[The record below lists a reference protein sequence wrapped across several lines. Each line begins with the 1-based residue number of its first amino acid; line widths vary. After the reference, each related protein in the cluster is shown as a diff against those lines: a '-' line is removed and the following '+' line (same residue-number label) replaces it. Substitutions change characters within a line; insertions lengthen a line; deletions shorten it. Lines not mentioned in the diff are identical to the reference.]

1 MMTIFPGGTRV
12 GFGAAPIGN
21 LLTEVSDE
29 DAAAAVEAA
38 WEAGWRYY
46 DVAPHYGLGLA
57 ECRLGEVLRSKPRD
71 EYVLSSK
78 VGRLL
83 VDAGTP
89 KTDDEGYAVTTTLRR
104 QWDFSRDGIRRS
116 IDESLQRLGTDRLD
130 VVYLHDPDDHF
141 EPAVETG
148 FPALI
153 ELREEGVIGAIGAG
167 MNQSEMLAE
176 FVKRAD
182 LDVIMLAGRYSV
194 LDHDALDDVLP
205 ACVDNDVQVVAVGVF
220 NSGLLSRERP
230 KPGATFNYVPAG
242 KDLFAAANQIADI
255 CDANG
260 VTLPAVALQF
270 PLAHPAVA
278 GVAVGCRNA
287 DQVRRNAE
295 LASVE
300 IPAQVWSDL
309 RAAGLL
315 RGDAPTPS

>member
-1 MMTIFPGGTRV
+1 MEIFPGTGRV

-21 LLTEVSDE
+21 LITAVTDE

-38 WEAGWRYY
+38 WDAGWRYY

-57 ECRLGEVLRSKPRD
+57 ERRLGEVLRTKPRD

-89 KTDDEGYAVTTTLRR
+89 KTDDEGYAVTTPLRR

-116 IDESLQRLGTDRLD
+116 IDESLERLGTDRLD
-130 VVYLHDPDDHF
+130 IVYLHDPDDHF

-148 FPALI
+148 FPTLA
-153 ELREEGVIGAIGAG
+153 ELRAEGVVRAIGAG

-205 ACVDNDVQVVAVGVF
+205 ACVDNDVRVVAVGVF
-220 NSGLLSRERP
+220 NSGLLSRDRP
-230 KPGATFNYVPAG
+230 KPGATFNYVPAAQ
-242 KDLFAAANQIADI
+242 DLVAAANRIADI
-255 CDANG
+255 CTGHG

-278 GVAVGCRNA
+278 GCAVGCRDA
-287 DQVRRNAE
+287 AQVRRNAE
-295 LASVE
+295 LATVD
-300 IPAQVWSDL
+300 IPAQVWSAL
-309 RAAGLL
+309 RDAGLL
-315 RGDAPTPS
+315 RKDAPTPS

>member
-1 MMTIFPGGTRV
+1 MEIFPGTGRV

-21 LLTEVSDE
+21 LITAVTDE

-38 WEAGWRYY
+38 WDAGWRYY

-57 ECRLGEVLRSKPRD
+57 ERRLGEVLRTKPRD

-89 KTDDEGYAVTTTLRR
+89 KTDDEGYAVTTPLRR

-116 IDESLQRLGTDRLD
+116 IDESLERLGTDRLD
-130 VVYLHDPDDHF
+130 IVYLHDPDDHF

-148 FPALI
+148 FPTLA
-153 ELREEGVIGAIGAG
+153 ELRAEGVVRAIGAG

-205 ACVDNDVQVVAVGVF
+205 ACVDNDVRVVAVGVF
-220 NSGLLSRERP
+220 NSGLLSRDRP
-230 KPGATFNYVPAG
+230 KPGATFNYVPAAQ
-242 KDLFAAANQIADI
+242 DLVAAANRIADI
-255 CDANG
+255 CTEHG

-278 GVAVGCRNA
+278 GVAVGCRDA
-287 DQVRRNAE
+287 AQVRRNAE
-295 LASVE
+295 LATVD
-300 IPAQVWSDL
+300 IPAQAWSAL
-309 RAAGLL
+309 RDAGLL
-315 RGDAPTPS
+315 RKDAPTPS

>member
-1 MMTIFPGGTRV
+1 MEIFPGTGRV

-21 LLTEVSDE
+21 LITAVTDE

-38 WEAGWRYY
+38 WDAGWRYY

-57 ECRLGEVLRSKPRD
+57 ERRLGEVLRTKPRD

-89 KTDDEGYAVTTTLRR
+89 KTDDEGYAVTTPLRR

-116 IDESLQRLGTDRLD
+116 IDESLERLGTDRLD
-130 VVYLHDPDDHF
+130 IVYLHDPDDHF

-148 FPALI
+148 FPTLA
-153 ELREEGVIGAIGAG
+153 ELRAEGVVRAIGAG

-205 ACVDNDVQVVAVGVF
+205 ACVDNDVRVVAVGVF
-220 NSGLLSRERP
+220 NSGLLSRDRP
-230 KPGATFNYVPAG
+230 KPGATFNYVPAAQ
-242 KDLFAAANQIADI
+242 DLVAAANRIADI
-255 CDANG
+255 CTEHG

-278 GVAVGCRNA
+278 GVAVGCRDA
-287 DQVRRNAE
+287 AQVRRNAE
-295 LASVE
+295 LATVD
-300 IPAQVWSDL
+300 IPAQVWSAL
-309 RAAGLL
+309 RDTGLL
-315 RGDAPTPS
+315 RKDAPTPS

>member
-1 MMTIFPGGTRV
+1 MEIFPGTGRV

-21 LLTEVSDE
+21 LITEVTDM

-38 WEAGWRYY
+38 WDAGWRYY

-57 ECRLGEVLRSKPRD
+57 ERRLGEVLRTKPRD
-71 EYVLSSK
+71 AYVLSSK

-89 KTDDEGYAVTTTLRR
+89 KTDDEGYAVTTPLRR

-116 IDESLQRLGTDRLD
+116 IDESLERLGTDRLD
-130 VVYLHDPDDHF
+130 IVYLHDPDDHF

-148 FPALI
+148 FPALA
-153 ELREEGVIGAIGAG
+153 ELRDEGMVRGIGAG

-205 ACVDNDVQVVAVGVF
+205 ACLDKDVQVVAVGVF
-220 NSGLLSRERP
+220 NSGLLSRDRP
-230 KPGATFNYVPAG
+230 KAGATFNYVPAAQ
-242 KDLFAAANQIADI
+242 DLVAAANRIADI
-255 CDANG
+255 CAEHG

-278 GVAVGCRNA
+278 GVAVGCRDA
-287 DQVRRNAE
+287 AQVRRNAE
-295 LASVE
+295 LATVD
-300 IPAQVWSDL
+300 IPEQVWSDL
-309 RAAGLL
+309 RDAGLL
-315 RGDAPTPS
+315 REDAPTPG

>member
-1 MMTIFPGGTRV
+1 MKIFPGGSRV

-21 LLTEVSDE
+21 LFTEVTDE
-29 DAAAAVEAA
+29 EAAGAVEAA
-38 WEAGWRYY
+38 WDAGWRYY

-57 ECRLGEVLRSKPRD
+57 ERRLGEVLRTKPRD
-71 EYVLSSK
+71 QYVLSSK

-89 KTDDEGYAVTTTLRR
+89 KTDNEGYAVTTALRR
-104 QWDFSRDGIRRS
+104 KWDLSRDGIRRS

-130 VVYLHDPDDHF
+130 VVYLHDPDHHF
-141 EPAVETG
+141 EPAIETG

-153 ELREEGVIGAIGAG
+153 ELRDDGVVGAIGAG

-182 LDVIMLAGRYSV
+182 LDVIMLAGRYTV

-205 ACVDNDVQVVAVGVF
+205 ACVDNHVQVVAVGVF
-220 NSGLLSRERP
+220 NSGLLSRDRP
-230 KPGATFNYVPAG
+230 KPGATFNYAPAG
-242 KDLFAAANQIADI
+242 KDLVAAANQIADI
-255 CDANG
+255 CEANG

-270 PLAHPAVA
+270 PLSHPAVA

-287 DQVRRNAE
+287 GQVCRNAE
-295 LASVE
+295 LATLD

-309 RAAGLL
+309 RTAGLL
-315 RGDAPTPS
+315 REDAPTPG

>member
-1 MMTIFPGGTRV
+1 MEIFPGGARV

-57 ECRLGEVLRSKPRD
+57 ERRLGEVLRTKPRD
-71 EYVLSSK
+71 QYVLSSK

-89 KTDDEGYAVTTTLRR
+89 KTDDEGYAVTTNLRR

-153 ELREEGVIGAIGAG
+153 ELRGEGVIGAIGAG

-205 ACVDNDVQVVAVGVF
+205 GCVDNDVRVVAVGVF
-220 NSGLLSRERP
+220 NSGLLSRDRP

-242 KDLFAAANQIADI
+242 RDLVAAANQIADI

-287 DQVRRNAE
+287 GQVRRNAE

-309 RAAGLL
+309 RSAGLL
-315 RGDAPTPS
+315 REDAPTPS